1 MKNLYKGILYI
12 IFAAFCFSLLSMFIR
27 LAGDLPAVQKSFF
40 RNFVAT
46 IFSFILLK
54 KSKYKF
60 KIEKGNLKYLLLRS
74 IIGTLGI
81 FFNFYAISH
90 LYLADANMLNKLS
103 PFFAVIF
110 SYFFLKEK
118 IKPIQIV
125 ALMIALV
132 GSMFIIKPTFE
143 NAELLP
149 SFIGLMGGICAGFAY
164 TMVRKLG
171 NRGQSGISIVFFFS
185 AFSCVVSFLLTLFV
199 YEPMTGKQ
207 ISYLLLGGIAALG
220 GQLGI
225 TNAYINAPAKQI
237 SIYDYSQILFAALIG
252 FWVFKQ
258 LPDIYSFIGYT
269 LIVLMAFLMFQY
281 HKKKSDSKNMVE
293 KKENME

>member
-1 MKNLYKGILYI
+1 MKKLYKGIIYI

-60 KIEKGNLKYLLLRS
+60 EIPKGNLKYLLLRAT
-74 IIGTLGI
+74 IGTFGI

-118 IKPIQIV
+118 ISPVQILALAV
-125 ALMIALV
+125 AFI
-132 GSMFIIKPTFE
+132 GSIFIIKPTFE
-143 NAELLP
+143 NAEILP
-149 SFIGLMGGICAGFAY
+149 SLIGVLGGLCAGFAY

-185 AFSCVVSFLLTLFV
+185 AFSCIMSLIFTIFV
-199 YEPMTGKQ
+199 YEPMTGRQ
-207 ISYLLLGGIAALG
+207 FLFLLLGGIAALG

-225 TNAYINAPAKQI
+225 TNAYINAPAKEI
-237 SIYDYSQILFAALIG
+237 SIYDYSQIMFAAILG
-252 FWVFKQ
+252 FFVFQ
-258 LPDIYSFIGYT
+258 QIPDIYSFIGYI
-269 LIVLMAFLMFQY
+269 LIVSMAFLMFQY
-281 HKKKSDSKNMVE
+281 HKKENNKNKYIKL
-293 KKENME
+293 KK